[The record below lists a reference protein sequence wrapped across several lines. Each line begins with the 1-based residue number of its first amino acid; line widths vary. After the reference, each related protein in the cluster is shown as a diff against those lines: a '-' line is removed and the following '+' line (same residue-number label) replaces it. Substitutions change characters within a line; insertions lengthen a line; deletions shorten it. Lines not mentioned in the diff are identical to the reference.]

1 MKKFILPGF
10 FILLIVA
17 TVLATKITALAKSGG
32 TEVKYR
38 KHEVELSDTEISD
51 RGIKPVSGKNVEEH
65 WETKETRIRNGL
77 FGWETKIETTVPKQ
91 TFYVDCGCRQ

>member
-38 KHEVELSDTEISD
+38 KHEVELSDTEISA
-51 RGIKPVSGKNVEEH
+51 RGLQPKEGKNIEDQ
-65 WETKETRIRNGL
+65 WETKETRTRDGL
-77 FGWETKIETTVPKQ
+77 FGWKTEIEITVPKQ
-91 TFYVDCGCRQ
+91 TFYVDCGCGK